1 LQNVTGNYQEDKMN
15 KKKMPVE
22 PFKIK
27 VVEAVQKTPKSERNE
42 LLQKA
47 GLNVSNIPAGL
58 FQ

>member
-1 LQNVTGNYQEDKMN
+1 MN

-27 VVEAVQKTPKSERNE
+27 VVEAVQKTSKSERNE

-47 GLNVSNIPAGL
+47 GLNVFNIPAGL